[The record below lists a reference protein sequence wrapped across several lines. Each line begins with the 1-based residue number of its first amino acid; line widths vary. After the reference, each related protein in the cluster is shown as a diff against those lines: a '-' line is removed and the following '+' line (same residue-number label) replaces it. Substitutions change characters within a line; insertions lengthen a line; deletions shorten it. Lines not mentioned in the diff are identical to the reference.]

1 MNDNTKKLFS
11 VFTKTHININKSK
24 LLSND
29 NIGNIKITKHSE
41 IELIKLNAEIE
52 RKKLAKELG
61 ISLNSSWKEIV
72 KKNSEI
78 IEKDSI
84 RIK

>member
-1 MNDNTKKLFS
+1 MNNNTKKLFS
-11 VFTKTHININKSK
+11 VFTKRDININKSK
-24 LLSND
+24 LITND
-29 NIGNIKITKHSE
+29 SIGNIENNKQSE
-41 IELIKLNAEIE
+41 IELVKYNAECE
-52 RKKLAKELG
+52 RKKLAKHMG

-72 KKNSEI
+72 KKNDEL